1 MSCRC
6 VSLLLTDQCPPQ
18 LSTGEGR
25 KQQQEKNQSTNI
37 NRITDFVLSDSLF
50 ARRKTDTSQFH
61 AKQRLHILCRLSL
74 GEVDTSDE
82 GAFTNTVHEVRD
94 TAEGYHVENS

>member
-1 MSCRC
+1 MSLCC
-6 VSLLLTDQCPPQ
+6 LQINALLNSALEKVEN
-18 LSTGEGR
+18 SN
-25 KQQQEKNQSTNI
+25 KKKNQSTNI

-50 ARRKTDTSQFH
+50 ARRATDTSQFH